1 MQTNRTKPNIL
12 VTGTPGTG
20 KTTLSQNLAQSLG
33 MNHIE
38 VGKLVKEKEL
48 HDGWDEE
55 FQSYLLNEDKVKLI
69 VSFLSRE
76 GM

>member
-69 VSFLSRE
+69 ISFLNGE